1 MTKTLKIGFLLFKNA
16 EILDFA
22 GPFQI
27 LGYCGAP
34 NIVAKTQGPVQMMPA
49 GEVIADSDFANAPNF
64 DILIVPG
71 GVGQVEAM
79 EDEAT
84 LTFIRDQYAG
94 GAIVGSVCTGAL
106 ILAKAGLLEGK
117 SGTTH
122 WMARG
127 ELGRMGVDVVADRM
141 VDEGQVITAAGV
153 SAGIDMAIHL
163 VARELG
169 EEIAQRITLGSEYD
183 PEPPF
188 DCGSPE
194 KADPEMVAAIRKGYR
209 YEE

>member
-1 MTKTLKIGFLLFKNA
+1 MSNPLKIGFLLFKNA
-16 EILDFA
+16 EMLDFA

-27 LGYCGAP
+27 LAYCGAP
-34 NIVAKTQGPVQMMPA
+34 NIIAKTQGPIQMMPA
-49 GEVIADSDFANAPNF
+49 GEVVAEMDFANAPDF
-64 DILIVPG
+64 DMLIVPG

-84 LTFIRDQYAG
+84 LTFIRDQHAK
-94 GAIVGSVCTGAL
+94 GAIVASVCTGAL
-106 ILAKAGLLEGK
+106 ILAKAGLLKGK

-127 ELGRMGVDVVADRM
+127 ELGRMGVNVVTDRF
-141 VDEGQVITAAGV
+141 VDEGQVLTAAGV

-169 EEIAQRITLGSEYD
+169 EELAQQITLGSEYD
-183 PEPPF
+183 PAPPF
-188 DCGSPE
+188 ACGSPE
-194 KADPEMVAAIRKGYR
+194 KADPEMVARIRKGYR
-209 YEE
+209 YGE